1 MYQESPKG
9 EDRNT
14 WKTNGQTL
22 PQFDQTHDLQN
33 HLELARKKD
42 ALYIIGDWNAKALS
56 QEIPGVTGKFG
67 LGTQNGAGQMLTEFC
82 QENVPVIAN
91 TLFQQHETTLHM
103 DIIKWSILKS
113 D

>member
-9 EDRNT
+9 EDRKT

-56 QEIPGVTGKFG
+56 QEIPGVTNKFG
-67 LGTQNGAGQMLTEFC
+67 LGVQNEAGQKLQGFC
-82 QENVPVIAN
+82 QENMLVIAN
-91 TLFQQHETTLHM
+91 PLFQQ
-103 DIIKWSILKS
+103 LKG
-113 D
+113 